1 MKLEE
6 EGDLIKK
13 IKNEFNKV
21 NSLHKN
27 KKERKGKNK
36 DIYENKINPEFNKI
50 LKENVEKLKKLKSD
64 FEPNKS
70 SYLTNCN
77 DYKIS
82 EAASRDKN
90 RELTFK
96 RNDFIKCNIITGK
109 KEKIKLPSEINEKWS
124 KFYENYFLMMNKSCG
139 FRLKGGLFTEFS
151 NKNYGSI
158 NVNKNKNILMKKFIQ
173 EKKYNSCD
181 KRKSNGNNFMVHNYT
196 YKKNI

>member
-1 MKLEE
+1 MY
-6 EGDLIKK
+6 KK
-13 IKNEFNKV
+13 RKKMYLNEYKNKENDNNNKYVTTDPSDKNYYTIINELNRFAPKVHYQNMQYRKKDFKNE
-21 NSLHKN
+21 KN
-27 KKERKGKNK
+27 NLNEQKYIITE
-36 DIYENKINPEFNKI
+36 
-50 LKENVEKLKKLKSD
+50 ENVEKLKKLKSD

-70 SYLTNCN
+70 SYITNCN

-139 FRLKGGLFTEFS
+139 FRLKG
-151 NKNYGSI
+151 
-158 NVNKNKNILMKKFIQ
+158 
-173 EKKYNSCD
+173 
-181 KRKSNGNNFMVHNYT
+181 
-196 YKKNI
+196 